1 MKITIIRSRYTV
13 KFRYIFF
20 DEVRL
25 DLLDMDTIGLNND
38 DFQVS
43 SRKEYEK
50 KSQMVRNN
58 NIGVFMNEKQIDK
71 LLDSLDSIAQSLRTV
86 EDTILELD
94 SVKHQ
99 ERVEWYYY
107 EFYNLL
113 KSKNRGKSKQTTEK
127 E

>member
-1 MKITIIRSRYTV
+1 
-13 KFRYIFF
+13 
-20 DEVRL
+20 
-25 DLLDMDTIGLNND
+25 
-38 DFQVS
+38 
-43 SRKEYEK
+43 
-50 KSQMVRNN
+50 MVRNN

-113 KSKNRGKSKQTTEK
+113 KAKIEGSPNRPPRKNEASDNSPVSE
-127 E
+127 